1 MINLIR
7 KIWALCNED
16 KLSRIKYLE
25 SVNAELTMMVTVQNS
40 AMHGYQI
47 QIANL
52 RVEISNLHAAMF
64 MPKKD
69 NVVKLELA
77 EK

>member
-1 MINLIR
+1 MIKLIR
-7 KIWALCNED
+7 KIWDLCNED

-52 RVEISNLHAAMF
+52 RIEIANLHAAMF
-64 MPKKD
+64 MPPRD
-69 NVVKLELA
+69 NVVKLELV
-77 EK
+77 KK